1 MASLQSQ
8 TCSETSVARRR
19 RRRRDRGA
27 AIQRLA
33 TGVLMTSLTGAVVVT
48 RSLPP
53 APRAGR
59 SISPLLG
66 QLGELE
72 ELIHSARASA
82 TDVHRESQARAG
94 RIASILAEVDLV
106 ASATSRRSVRQV
118 DDGVCPAG
126 AGPAFVFLDTGRPD
140 GNIKSFSIL
149 ITGNGGSR
157 GFSFVS
163 GTTQPNII
171 TALNTLKDSLGVS
184 AAQSVLNPARI
195 SLGSFEAG
203 ADGFVRVEQLMGS
216 DLILSAPLG
225 GQPLD
230 DLKDYGSNPIVLWA
244 TGQPNASR

>member
-1 MASLQSQ
+1 MASLQSH
-8 TCSETSVARRR
+8 TCSGTSVARRR
-19 RRRRDRGA
+19 RRRRDHGA

-106 ASATSRRSVRQV
+106 ASATSQRSARQV

-126 AGPAFVFLDTGRPD
+126 AGPARVYLSTTSTYAAG
-140 GNIKSFSIL
+140 GLGSVSIGF
-149 ITGNGGSR
+149 TGNGGTQH
-157 GFSFVS
+157 FTFAS
-163 GTTQPNII
+163 GTPQASII
-171 TALNTLKDSLGVS
+171 SAINTFTEALGVS
-184 AAQSVLNPARI
+184 AAQSVLNTDRI
-195 SLGSFEAG
+195 VVASTQTGPDA
-203 ADGFVRVEQLMGS
+203 FVRVEQLS
-216 DLILSAPLG
+216 NPDLIFSEPVG

-230 DLKDYGSNPIVLWA
+230 DLKDYGSNPIELWA
-244 TGQPNASR
+244 TGRP